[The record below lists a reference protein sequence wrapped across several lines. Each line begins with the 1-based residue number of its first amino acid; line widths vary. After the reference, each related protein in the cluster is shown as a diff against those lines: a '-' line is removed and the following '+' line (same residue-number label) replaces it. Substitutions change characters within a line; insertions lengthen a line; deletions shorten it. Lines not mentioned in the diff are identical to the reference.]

1 MYHTGVVQK
10 DRKQS
15 RVLFEWVNIYKLLNY
30 MFVIK

>member
-1 MYHTGVVQK
+1 MYHTGAVQK